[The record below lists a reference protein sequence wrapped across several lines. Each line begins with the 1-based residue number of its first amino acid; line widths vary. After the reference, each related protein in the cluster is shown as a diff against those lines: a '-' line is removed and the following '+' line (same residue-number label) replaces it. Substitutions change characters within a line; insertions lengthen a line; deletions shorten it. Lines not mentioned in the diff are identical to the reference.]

1 MSTGYSLDLPSLSG
15 NLTLAVDKYGQEIVY
30 LGPFKSQYVGK
41 LNACQSTTS
50 VFFSRVNLILF
61 LMELSLHSFS
71 VIFLSHGV
79 IIRGSVTGGEESSP
93 AETGWHAL
101 SDG

>member
-1 MSTGYSLDLPSLSG
+1 M
-15 NLTLAVDKYGQEIVY
+15 
-30 LGPFKSQYVGK
+30 F
-41 LNACQSTTS
+41 
-50 VFFSRVNLILF
+50 FFSSVNLILF

-93 AETGWHAL
+93 AETGWHSL

>member
-1 MSTGYSLDLPSLSG
+1 MVKRSFTFVSLSHNMWG
-15 NLTLAVDKYGQEIVY
+15 NEMLVRGL
-30 LGPFKSQYVGK
+30 S
-41 LNACQSTTS
+41 STS
-50 VFFSRVNLILF
+50 GFSSVNLILF
-61 LMELSLHSFS
+61 PMKLSLHSFS